1 MTDSPI
7 SRPRANAPVSLLTG
21 ASGGIVGAL
30 AVLLARAGHRLV
42 LTGLDQP
49 GLDAVAA
56 DVAAAG
62 GEAVTLA
69 GDLRARDLAQS
80 LVDLA
85 GESYGRLDHLVTGA
99 GASRPVPLVEM
110 EDDEWDR
117 LVDINLSAVF
127 RISKAAPAG

>member
-56 DVAAAG
+56 DVHRRRRLAPGAAG
-62 GEAVTLA
+62 
-69 GDLRARDLAQS
+69 RD
-80 LVDLA
+80 
-85 GESYGRLDHLVTGA
+85 GG
-99 GASRPVPLVEM
+99 
-110 EDDEWDR
+110 
-117 LVDINLSAVF
+117 
-127 RISKAAPAG
+127 